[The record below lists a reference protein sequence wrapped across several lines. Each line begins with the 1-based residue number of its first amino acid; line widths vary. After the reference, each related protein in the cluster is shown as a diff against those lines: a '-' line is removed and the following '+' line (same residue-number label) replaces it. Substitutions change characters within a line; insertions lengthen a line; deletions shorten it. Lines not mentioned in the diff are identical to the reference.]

1 MSSLR
6 SLQGLVERI
15 VYSHGRKVGVVIV
28 LFGLLYLW
36 LPIFVLGFMSFAE
49 RQVLTFPPQGLT
61 VDWYFEFF
69 RNDQAMSAV
78 TTTLKVSAVATPVAV
93 LVSTLIA
100 YAIDRYT
107 FVGKRPLQIVSILP
121 IVVPLIVVGVAM
133 AIFFGTVGISSGY
146 WAVVFA
152 HVVRIIPFAVLIIV
166 PTLLAFDRTLEEAS
180 QDLGADELDTFVQ
193 VTVPNVLPGVIA
205 ATLLAFTISFNEF
218 VYTYFVKDTRTT
230 TLPTYLWDTLRQHAT
245 PEVNVI
251 SVIFILV
258 AISLV
263 MLAIAFTHVERIAT
277 QTE

>member
-1 MSSLR
+1 MSTAPSLFGR
-6 SLQGLVERI
+6 VERL
-15 VYSHGRKVGVVIV
+15 VYNHGRKLGVVAVIA
-28 LFGLLYLW
+28 GLLYLW

-49 RQVLTFPPQGLT
+49 RQVLTFPPQSYT
-61 VDWYFEFF
+61 VDWYFTFLQ
-69 RNDQAMSAV
+69 NDQATSAV
-78 TTTLKVSAVATPVAV
+78 MTTIRVSLVATPLAV
-93 LVSTLIA
+93 FVSTLIA

-107 FVGKRPLQIVSILP
+107 FVGKQALQLASILP

-133 AIFFGTVGISSGY
+133 AIFFGSVGIASGY

-180 QDLGADELDTFVQ
+180 HDLGADELKTFVQ
-193 VTVPNVLPGVIA
+193 ITLPNVFPGIVA

-218 VYTYFVKDTRTT
+218 VYTYFVKDTTTT
-230 TLPTYLWDTLRQHAT
+230 TLPTYLWDTLRQNAT

-263 MLAIAFTHVERIAT
+263 LLAIAFTHVERIA